1 MGTMFNMIRMMSQSS
16 MSSHRV
22 DNIVQEFDEKCI
34 RSCVIGISSMMGSSI
49 NHNIAHSALLLSEKK
64 ANDLER
70 KGGTGILIE
79 YGNYTPNLNEVEKHC
94 VKDGYIIY
102 RYGEQGGLR
111 YYVHYFDE
119 FKKKF
124 CDIGYL
130 CLDVSEENQITFS
143 AFIDKIAPKYEN
155 NWIQKN
161 YSLFT
166 LNSQSFV
173 SHVLD
178 ILKPR
183 FNYMCFTKGPSA
195 PNVRNYESI
204 IPNKILK
211 TLQKYMEN

>member
-34 RSCVIGISSMMGSSI
+34 RSCVIGISSIMGSSI

-102 RYGEQGGLR
+102 RYGEQGGLK